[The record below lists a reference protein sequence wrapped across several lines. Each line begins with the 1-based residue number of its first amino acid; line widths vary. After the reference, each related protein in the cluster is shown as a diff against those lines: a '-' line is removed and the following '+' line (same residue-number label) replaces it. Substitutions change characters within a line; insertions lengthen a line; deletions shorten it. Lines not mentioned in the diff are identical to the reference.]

1 MQLDGCG
8 RRGGEADGDLLRQ
21 HALEVNLVAKVVI
34 RPVTGATKPIAEVQP
49 HGQDAGDVVVLDDGG
64 HVPDEGEAGQGQG
77 RLGHDGVDV
86 DAEVV
91 VGGVGVVHDGV
102 VEGVELHGDEP
113 VVAGGHLVGG
123 LVGEAEV
130 VGVGAGEPRREA
142 GEEEGHAGALVVD
155 AAVLFGRVDDEGE
168 AGGEAGNLAGGGVP
182 ERDRKGVRHPATA
195 VFDAAVPV
203 GADVDPPAAVAAEG
217 EVGAEGGVAFQPDV
231 RLLVRAE
238 VGVVEGQGQG
248 DWSRRVEIVAE
259 DGEEEDEA

>member
-64 HVPDEGEAGQGQG
+64 HVPDEGEAWQGQDP
-77 RLGHDGVDV
+77 LGHDGVDV

-113 VVAGGHLVGG
+113 VVAGGHLVGS

-130 VGVGAGEPRREA
+130 VGVGAGGREPRREA

-155 AAVLFGRVDDEGE
+155 AAVLFWRVDDEGE

-182 ERDRKGVRHPATA
+182 ERYRKGVRHPATA
-195 VFDAAVPV
+195 VVDVAVEPV
-203 GADVDPPAAVAAEG
+203 GADVNPP
-217 EVGAEGGVAFQPDV
+217 
-231 RLLVRAE
+231 
-238 VGVVEGQGQG
+238 
-248 DWSRRVEIVAE
+248 
-259 DGEEEDEA
+259 